1 MAYEIIGTI
10 LKIGMEEKF
19 PTQNGG
25 TFTKKKLVLIQ
36 RRFDRNTGEEFAPN
50 YPTLEF
56 TNAYIQRLEGFNEGD
71 RVKVKFDVNGTKTTK
86 EGREDY
92 FSQLRGFEI
101 EHYQSKFQQ
110 QQPQNH
116 APTGQWPQQPQQA
129 QPQNYYPPQQPTGQ
143 QPFPPQQPYQQ
154 QFPPQDPNDKTPF

>member
-56 TNAYIQRLEGFNEGD
+56 TNAYIQRLEG
-71 RVKVKFDVNGTKTTK
+71 
-86 EGREDY
+86 
-92 FSQLRGFEI
+92 
-101 EHYQSKFQQ
+101 
-110 QQPQNH
+110 
-116 APTGQWPQQPQQA
+116 
-129 QPQNYYPPQQPTGQ
+129 
-143 QPFPPQQPYQQ
+143 
-154 QFPPQDPNDKTPF
+154 